1 MIMIVMT
8 KISLPLAS
16 IAVIPFMVMT
26 AAVPAHAAPL
36 VPSTAEPA
44 ALQREQTDS
53 AKPNVSA
60 RTIPPTFPENVNQL
74 PQYQAKEGFL
84 LRSVVLKG
92 AHKFPPAFFES
103 YWKNLIGKKVTVAVM
118 QQIINRINATY
129 RDAGFVLSFAA
140 IGSQTIS
147 EGEVVIHITEQGL
160 ADVKIETDNPALQ
173 NSALFQQAKKDLLNS
188 QPLEA
193 KVLDKVLLILNDLP
207 GVSVTSLLTRQQH
220 APYGFEMVLRV
231 NQKQHSTTINLNNRG
246 SHYVGPWIPSVQ
258 HAYRGLLN
266 PFDEITASGST
277 STDNQELRVVSLGY
291 QRPLGSQGTTL
302 KTTVGRNWSEPGY
315 TLTPSRIESISSNL
329 SVTLTHPLQRSFAS
343 SLSLEGSFNM
353 DDYKTKSLGVLVSKD
368 KTRSVDAQLR
378 YDIADR
384 WGGVSL
390 LQGKIAQGLS
400 VLGATDNDNPFAS
413 RINGREDFSKV
424 SFYGE
429 HQHPLWGKFSLYTAA
444 TGQYAFTQLLSNE
457 EASYGGTQ
465 FGRGYDPSEITGD
478 HGISTLVEIRKAHE
492 TKTSHISNVQSFA
505 SYDFGS
511 SWRIDTENREPKLTG
526 ASIAGGIRFRLFDT
540 LQTELSVAKPLTR
553 SISSISQEDAK
564 DPRAFLSL
572 KLGL

>member
-1 MIMIVMT
+1 MT
-8 KISLPLAS
+8 KTPLPLAS
-16 IAVIPFMVMT
+16 IAVIMVMT
-26 AAVPAHAAPL
+26 AAVPVHAAPL

-44 ALQREQTDS
+44 ALQREQVDS
-53 AKPNVSA
+53 IQPNVSA
-60 RTIPPTFPENVNQL
+60 RTIAPTFPENTSQL
-74 PQYQAKEGFL
+74 PQYQTKEGFL

-92 AHKFPPAFFES
+92 AHKFPQSLFEAH
-103 YWKNLIGKKVTVAVM
+103 WKNLIGKKVTAAVM
-118 QQIINRINATY
+118 QQVINQITTTY
-129 RDAGFVLSFAA
+129 RDAGYVLSFAA
-140 IGSQTIS
+140 IESQTAS
-147 EGEVVIHITEQGL
+147 EGKVVIQITEQGL
-160 ADVKIETDNPALQ
+160 AGVRIETDNPVLQ
-173 NSALFQQAKKDLLNS
+173 NSALFQQAKKELLNS

-193 KVLDKVLLILNDLP
+193 KVLDKALLLLNDLP
-207 GVSVTSLLTRQQH
+207 GVSVTSLLTRQNH
-220 APYGFEMVLRV
+220 APYGLEMVLRV
-231 NQKQHSTTINLNNRG
+231 TQKPRDTTIALNNRG
-246 SHYVGPWIPSVQ
+246 SHYVGPWIPSIQ

-266 PFDEITASGST
+266 PFDEITLYGST
-277 STDNQELRVVSLGY
+277 ATDNQELRVVSFGY
-291 QRPLGSQGTTL
+291 QRPLGSQGTTI

-315 TLTPSRIESISSNL
+315 TLTPSRIESISSTL

-353 DDYKTKSLGVLVSKD
+353 DDYKTKSLVLVSKD

-400 VLGATDNDNPFAS
+400 ILGATDNNNPFAS
-413 RINGREDFSKV
+413 RANGREDFSKV
-424 SFYGE
+424 SAYGE

-444 TGQYAFTQLLSNE
+444 AGQYAFTQLLSNE

-478 HGISTLVEIRKAHE
+478 HGISTLVEIRKSYE
-492 TKTSHISNVQSFA
+492 SKTSRITNVQSFA

-511 SWRIDTENREPKLTG
+511 IWRIDTENRDPKLTG
-526 ASIAGGIRFRLFDT
+526 ASIAGGIRFRLLDT

-553 SISSISQEDAK
+553 PISSISQEDAK
-564 DPRAFLSL
+564 DPRVFFSL

>member
-1 MIMIVMT
+1 MIIIT
-8 KISLPLAS
+8 KTPLPLAS

-26 AAVPAHAAPL
+26 AAVPVHAAPL

-44 ALQREQTDS
+44 ALQREQVDS
-53 AKPNVSA
+53 IQPNVSA
-60 RTIPPTFPENVNQL
+60 RTIAPTFPENASQL

-92 AHKFPPAFFES
+92 AHKFPHSLFES
-103 YWKNLIGKKVTVAVM
+103 YWKNLIGKEVTSVSM
-118 QQIINRINATY
+118 QQMTNRITFAYRNAGY
-129 RDAGFVLSFAA
+129 LLSFAT
-140 IGSQTIS
+140 IEYQTAS
-147 EGEVVIHITEQGL
+147 EGTVVIHITEQGL
-160 ADVKIETDNPALQ
+160 AGVRIETDNPVLQ
-173 NSALFQQAKKDLLNS
+173 NSALFQQAKKELLNS

-193 KVLDKVLLILNDLP
+193 KVLDKVLLLLNDLP
-207 GVSVTSLLTRQQH
+207 GVSVTSLLTRQNH
-220 APYGFEMVLRV
+220 APYGLEMVLRV
-231 NQKQHSTTINLNNRG
+231 TQKPRDTTIALNNRG

-258 HAYRGLLN
+258 HAYRGLFN
-266 PFDEITASGST
+266 PFDEITLYGST
-277 STDNQELRVVSLGY
+277 ATDNQELRVVSFGY
-291 QRPLGSQGTTL
+291 QRPLGNQGTTL
-302 KTTVGRNWSEPGY
+302 KTTIGRNWSEPGY
-315 TLTPSRIESISSNL
+315 TLTPSRIESISSNV

-353 DDYKTKSLGVLVSKD
+353 DDYKTKSLGTLVSRD

-378 YDIADR
+378 YDVADR

-400 VLGATDNDNPFAS
+400 ILGATDNNNPFAS
-413 RINGREDFSKV
+413 RANGREDFSKV
-424 SFYGE
+424 SVYGE

-444 TGQYAFTQLLSNE
+444 AGQYAFTQLLSNE

-492 TKTSHISNVQSFA
+492 TKTARISNVQSFA

-511 SWRIDTENREPKLTG
+511 IWRIDTENRDPKLTG
-526 ASIAGGIRFRLFDT
+526 ASIAGGIRFRLLDT
-540 LQTELSVAKPLTR
+540 LQTEISVAKPLTR

-564 DPRAFLSL
+564 DPRVFFSL